1 MQRKVETQK
10 LPVPEQSL
18 SRRKFL
24 GTTAGAAA
32 SMTWLALGQAPA
44 VHAARRT
51 LTILTPVNYVPP
63 SDVKLKEQADA
74 FGKQAN
80 VEIRIDSLQSV
91 KMPTKLA
98 AEAQSQGGHDMV
110 IVDTHLPWFHAHNL
124 VDMSDICEDL
134 AKRHGE
140 WYGFARETAYVGDH
154 WATVPYFYISFP
166 GSYRKSLFE
175 QVNEPPPDTYAD
187 LLRAGRKL
195 KAIGHPVGIPIS
207 QTTDAYS
214 TLQSVLWSFGGQEL
228 TKDGKAPAIRSEAT
242 AASIEYVKSLYNDA
256 MTSEVLSWDNAGNN
270 RFMISGKGCWI
281 HNPASHY
288 IVAKNRHMPVADDIY
303 FTLPPA
309 GPGGRHTVT
318 VPRSVGIW
326 KWAQD
331 QSLCKDFV
339 RYLYEDKNYVDF
351 IIAGNNY
358 NHPIFQDMEDHKVW
372 DIDPKYKP
380 MKTIG
385 RYSHLYGWP
394 APPGDKLLVLTFS
407 YTLPNMYAKAVTGT
421 ATAEAMQ
428 WAEDRIAEILRS

>member
-1 MQRKVETQK
+1 MPGKVESRELRT
-10 LPVPEQSL
+10 SGSGL
-18 SRRKFL
+18 SRRRFL
-24 GTTAGAAA
+24 ETTVGATAGL
-32 SMTWLALGQAPA
+32 TWLALGRPPA
-44 VHAARRT
+44 VHAATRT
-51 LTILTPVNYVPP
+51 LTMLTPVNYVPP
-63 SDVKLKEQADA
+63 SDVKLKELADA

-91 KMPTKLA
+91 KMPAKLA
-98 AEAQSQGGHDMV
+98 AEAQTQGGHDLV
-110 IVDTHLPWFHAHNL
+110 IMDTHLPWFHANNL
-124 VDMSDICEDL
+124 VDMSDICDDL

-140 WYGFARETAYVGDH
+140 WYGFAHDAAFVRDH
-154 WATVPYFYISFP
+154 WAAVPYFYISFP

-175 QVNEPPPDTYAD
+175 QVEEPPPDTYEA
-187 LLRAGRKL
+187 LLKAGRKL
-195 KAIGHPVGIPIS
+195 KKIGHPVGIPIS

-214 TLQSVLWSFGGQEL
+214 SMQSILWSYGGKEVEA
-228 TKDGKAPAIRSEAT
+228 DGTTPAIRSEAT
-242 AASIEYVKSLYNDA
+242 AASIEFVKALYNDA

-270 RFMISGKGCWI
+270 RFMISGRGSWI

-303 FTLPPA
+303 FTLCPA

-318 VPRSVGIW
+318 IPRSMGIW

-331 QSLCKDFV
+331 VELCKDFV
-339 RYLYEDKNYVDF
+339 RFLYEDKHYVDF
-351 IIAGNNY
+351 IVAGDNY
-358 NHPIFQDMEDHKVW
+358 NHPIFQDMEDHEVW

-394 APPGDKLLVLTFS
+394 APPSEKILVLTYS

-421 ATAEAMQ
+421 PTDEAMQ
-428 WAEDRIAEILRS
+428 WAEDRIVEIFRS

>member
-1 MQRKVETQK
+1 MQRKAKTQQ
-10 LPVPEQSL
+10 LLVPGQSL
-18 SRRKFL
+18 SRRQFL
-24 GTTAGAAA
+24 GATAGATA
-32 SMTWLALGQAPA
+32 SLTWLAFGRAPA
-44 VHAARRT
+44 VHAAQRT
-51 LTILTPVNYVPP
+51 ITMLTPVNYVPP

-140 WYGFARETAYVGDH
+140 WYGFARETAFVGDH

-175 QVNEPPPDTYAD
+175 QVKEPPPDTYAD

-214 TLQSVLWSFGGQEL
+214 TLQSILWSYGGKEL
-228 TKDGKAPAIRSEAT
+228 TEDGKTPAIRSEAT
-242 AASIEYVKSLYNDA
+242 AASIEYVKALYNDA

-270 RFMISGKGCWI
+270 RFMISGKGSWI

-288 IVAKNRHMPVADDIY
+288 IVAKNRHMPVAEDIY

-318 VPRSVGIW
+318 IPRSMGIW

-331 QSLCKDFV
+331 VSLCKDFV
-339 RYLYEDKNYVDF
+339 RFLYEDKNYVDF
-351 IIAGNNY
+351 IVAGDNY
-358 NHPIFQDMEDHKVW
+358 NHPIFQDMEDNAVW

-394 APPGDKLLVLTFS
+394 APPSDKLLVLTFS

-421 ATAEAMQ
+421 PTAEAMQ
-428 WAEDRIAEILRS
+428 WAEDRIVEILRS